1 MANATTHVI
10 DLRSDTVTHPT
21 PEMRQAMAEAEL
33 GDDVYG
39 EDPTVNRL
47 EALAAKITGKD
58 AGLFVT
64 SGSMGNLVSGLAWC
78 ERGTE
83 AIVGDAA
90 HILINEVGSLA
101 TLGGVQMR
109 AVPADRRGLPDPGA
123 VAAAIRPSTG
133 FFPRTAMVELENTHN
148 RAGGTALS
156 LSDMRSVADVAH
168 ERGVPVH
175 LDGARIFDSAVAQ
188 GVVVADLASCADSVT
203 FCLSKGLSCPVG
215 SVVCGTEEFIGKAR
229 RMRKL
234 VGGGMRQAG
243 VLAAAGIW
251 ALEHM
256 VDRLAEDHANA
267 RRLADGLA
275 GMAGIEV
282 RTNPV
287 ETNMIYLAPVALGS
301 DAFIAGLRERGVFCG
316 GAYGMVRMVTHY
328 GINAEDIDEALEAIE
343 ATIKGGVAAG

>member
-1 MANATTHVI
+1 MANATTHAI

-21 PEMRQAMAEAEL
+21 PEMRRAMAEAEL
-33 GDDVYG
+33 GDDVYS
-39 EDPTVNRL
+39 EDPTVNQL
-47 EALAAKITGKD
+47 EALAAQLTGKE

-83 AIVGDAA
+83 AIVGDTA

-109 AVPADRRGLPDPGA
+109 AVPTDRRGLPHADA
-123 VAAAIRPSTG
+123 VAAAIRPSSG

-156 LSDMRSVADVAH
+156 PADMRSVADVAH
-168 ERGVPVH
+168 EHGVPVH
-175 LDGARIFDSAVAQ
+175 LDGARVFDSAVAQ
-188 GVVVADLASCADSVT
+188 SVAVAELVGCVDSLT

-256 VDRLAEDHANA
+256 VERLAEDHANA
-267 RRLADGLA
+267 RRLGEGLA
-275 GMAGIEV
+275 SISGIDV
-282 RTNPV
+282 LTDPV
-287 ETNMIYLAPVALGS
+287 ETNMVYLKPAIGS
-301 DAFIAGLRERGVFCG
+301 EAFIAGLRERGVRCG

-328 GINAEDIDEALEAIE
+328 GVNAEDIDEALEAIE
-343 ATIKGGVAAG
+343 ATMKGGVAAG